1 VIVKILDWLQ
11 DLTITVSYTYARLRI
26 WNAKPF
32 TYKLKSYA
40 VSSEV
45 RHCEV
50 VALVTI
56 VFFF

>member
-11 DLTITVSYTYARLRI
+11 HLTITVLCSYARHRM

-45 RHCEV
+45 KHCEV
-50 VALVTI
+50 VALVMI
-56 VFFF
+56 VVL

>member
-11 DLTITVSYTYARLRI
+11 HLTVSCPYARHRI

-50 VALVTI
+50 VALVMI
-56 VFFF
+56 VVL